1 MKPENKKSKKIIK
14 KVITAVLS
22 VLVVIMAAI
31 VGYLTFCNINGNVA
45 FIGSYATVKIISPSM
60 EPQIPVGTYILAQK
74 VAPDQIGVG
83 DVILFRSRDPQI
95 YGKINTH
102 RVVDVSCSSGEY
114 SFTTRG
120 DNNSVD
126 DAFPVFE
133 SDLVGKYVRNAD
145 ALTGFVGFFSR
156 PAVFF
161 VFVIVPAAVLVIVSM
176 ADVVKRAKE
185 TRMERL
191 VEEEVRRLEQSEN
204 ESDIKTE
211 ENDDNV

>member
-1 MKPENKKSKKIIK
+1 MKPENKKSKRIIK

-22 VLVVIMAAI
+22 VLVVLMAAI
-31 VGYLTFCNINGNVA
+31 VGYLTFCNVNGNVA
-45 FIGSYATVKIISPSM
+45 FFGSYATVRIISPSM
-60 EPQIPVGTYILAQK
+60 EPEIPTGTYILAQK
-74 VAPDQIGVG
+74 VTADQVRVG

-102 RVVDVSCSSGEY
+102 RVVEVSCQNGEY

-120 DNNSVD
+120 DNNND
-126 DAFPVFE
+126 NDAYPVSE

-145 ALTGFVGFFSR
+145 ALTGFAEFFSR

-185 TRMERL
+185 ARMERL
-191 VEEEVRRLEQSEN
+191 VRDEVRRLEQSEI